1 MLSIDAVPVL
11 WYSVSMDK
19 ESCLIYEGAFH
30 RVEWYFDESGESQ
43 AYDYFLQASDTQK
56 RKFLMLVKKMGDTGV
71 IFNKEKFRNEGNGIF
86 TFKPQ
91 PDRYLCFFYTG
102 KKIIVT
108 NAFTKRTDKLPER
121 EKERALNRMN
131 DYIERIS
138 KNE

>member
-1 MLSIDAVPVL
+1 
-11 WYSVSMDK
+11 
-19 ESCLIYEGAFH
+19 
-30 RVEWYFDESGESQ
+30 
-43 AYDYFLQASDTQK
+43 
-56 RKFLMLVKKMGDTGV
+56 MGDTGV

-108 NAFTKRTDKLPER
+108 NAFTKKTDKLPER

-131 DYIERIS
+131 DYIERVS